1 MSAARASL
9 QRAALYAGGFLGPFG
24 GGVVASVLPEI
35 GAATGVSAGAAAST
49 LTAYLGPFALTM
61 LVSGTLGARW
71 GRVRTVRTAYI
82 AYTCASLAS
91 ALAPTLGL
99 LLASRALQGVA
110 NAFTD
115 RKSVV

>member
-1 MSAARASL
+1 MRAARASL
-9 QRAALYAGGFLGPFG
+9 PRAALYAGGFLGPFG
-24 GGVVASVLPEI
+24 GGVVASMLPEI

-71 GRVRTVRTAYI
+71 GRVRTVRTAYLVY
-82 AYTCASLAS
+82 AVASLAS
-91 ALAPTLGL
+91 ALAPT
-99 LLASRALQGVA
+99 
-110 NAFTD
+110 D